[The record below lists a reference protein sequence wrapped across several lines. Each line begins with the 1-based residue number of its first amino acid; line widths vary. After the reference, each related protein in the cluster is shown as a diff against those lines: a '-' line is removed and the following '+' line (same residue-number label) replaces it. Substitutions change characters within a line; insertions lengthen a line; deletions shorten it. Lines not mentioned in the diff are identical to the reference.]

1 MKQQGN
7 EKDNGSNHD
16 LKSITFSFSKTLICF
31 FNTWRLFEFG
41 GSVHTFTSFFSERNF
56 LNISIDFFYI

>member
-7 EKDNGSNHD
+7 EKDNGTNHN

-41 GSVHTFTSFFSERNF
+41 GSVHTFTSFFF
-56 LNISIDFFYI
+56 LNGIS